1 MGLPNIPLR
10 PKQVHMWMD
19 EKKFDCV
26 VVGGGPA
33 GSTFARIAA
42 RSGLSVLVLEK
53 DRDIGLPVRCGEA
66 ISDAGIRLFVDP
78 DPRWITS
85 YIDRISLIAPDETK
99 IEFDLVEKGYIL
111 DRRIFDYDL
120 AQYAAMEGARI
131 ITKAYVNGVIIDD
144 DKITGVKGT
153 YLGQPFQI
161 KAKIVVGADGVESRI
176 GRWAGLKTTLKLK
189 DVESGIQK
197 TVTGINCQENMFE
210 FYLSKRW
217 APGGYLWVFP
227 KGKNRA
233 NIGLGI
239 SGIFAKE
246 GKAAHKFL
254 DEFLE
259 WKYPEASVLTTVVGG
274 IPVAKTVKEMVTDG
288 LMLIGD
294 AAHTCNPLTGGGIT
308 PGMRSGLLAA
318 ETAIEALKNGG
329 PTKKNL
335 QTYEKAWNKIGGKNH
350 EKYYRIKEAI
360 YKFSDDDL
368 NKIAAGLAKIPE
380 KQRSLLKIFLATV
393 RNKPSLLIDVARVFA
408 GL

>member
-1 MGLPNIPLR
+1 MN
-10 PKQVHMWMD
+10 
-19 EKKFDCV
+19 EKEYDCI

-42 RSGLSVLVLEK
+42 QGGLSVLLLEK

-66 ISDAGIRLFVDP
+66 ISDSGIRLFVDL

-85 YIDRISLIAPDETK
+85 SIDRIGLIAPDETK
-99 IEFDLVEKGYIL
+99 IEFDLIEKGYIL

-120 AQYAAMEGARI
+120 AQYAALEGARI
-131 ITKAYVNGVIIDD
+131 ITKAYVNGLIIDD

-153 YLGQPFQI
+153 YLGETFEV
-161 KAKIVVGADGVESRI
+161 KAKIVVGADGVESRV

-189 DVESGIQK
+189 DIESGIQK
-197 TVTGINCQENMFE
+197 TVTGIDCQDNLFE

-233 NIGLGI
+233 NIGLGL
-239 SGIFAKE
+239 SGNFARD

-288 LMLIGD
+288 LMLVGD

-318 ETAIEALKNGG
+318 ETAITALNNGG

-335 QTYEKAWNKIGGKNH
+335 QAYEKSWRKIGGKNH

-368 NKIAAGLAKIPE
+368 NEIASRLAIIPE
-380 KQRSLLKIFLATV
+380 SERNLLKLFLAAV

-408 GL
+408 GV